1 MEQLSHIASARKE
14 FERFKLLGEK
24 SLDQLT
30 DDDLHWQYNAQSNSI
45 AIIINHMWGNM
56 LSRWTNFLTTD
67 GEKADRQRD
76 KEFEQNA
83 LSREE
88 LMTRWDEGWKC
99 LFDAL
104 DSITHDNIDTVIYI
118 RKEPHSIADAIHR
131 QLAHYASH
139 IGQIMYIGRMIKGAS
154 WQSLSIP
161 KGQSE
166 AFNRRM
172 MG

>member
-104 DSITHDNIDTVIYI
+104 DSITHDTIDTVIYI

-139 IGQIMYIGRMIKGAS
+139 IGQVMYIGRMIKGES